1 MSQPKLLTKPW
12 AVDGLKNEI
21 PANRSTSVAQ
31 EAATY
36 TEGFPSITMTP
47 IAMGGKPPS
56 GKDMNGVLYELSA
69 HTVYLNQGSRYRFD
83 ADFCTA
89 IGGYPKGAVLMNNAG
104 TAEYI
109 SLIDG
114 NTANFN
120 VSTVNINGKWAVW
133 SSADVLAGKADK
145 TTTITAGNGL
155 TGGGNLTANHTLS
168 LGTPGK
174 ITATSTNTVT
184 AASHTH
190 EIDKAGLTAA
200 GIVRLSS
207 STNSTDETMAATP
220 KAVREAMLAAQSAV
234 SSGAVAFFAGNTA
247 PAGWLK
253 ANGAAV
259 SRTTY
264 APLFAAIGTTYGAGN
279 GSTTFNLPDLRG
291 EFVRGW
297 DDGRGIDGGRDLGSW
312 QRGTYTAADCQSSSA
327 ATYAPLGRNDTL
339 NHLTYNEKMGVDNI
353 NNSDYPGVYGVVGT
367 SRSNMFTKQG
377 WNAGSIGSTRPR
389 NVALLACIKI

>member
-1 MSQPKLLTKPW
+1 MSQPKLLSKPW
-12 AVDGLKNEI
+12 AADGLKNEI
-21 PANRSTSVAQ
+21 PASRTGGVAQ

-69 HTVYLNQGSRYRFD
+69 HTVYLNQGGRYRFD
-83 ADFCTA
+83 QAFCNA

-109 SLIDG
+109 SLING

-120 VSTVNINGKWAVW
+120 ISTVNIGGKWAVW
-133 SSADVLAGKADK
+133 SSAETLAGKADK
-145 TTTITAGNGL
+145 TVTITAGAGL
-155 TGGGNLTANHTLS
+155 TGGGTLADNRTLS
-168 LGTPGK
+168 LGTPGT
-174 ITATSTNTVT
+174 ITASSGNSVT

-190 EIDKAGLTAA
+190 AID
-200 GIVRLSS
+200 
-207 STNSTDETMAATP
+207 
-220 KAVREAMLAAQSAV
+220 SALLV
-234 SSGAVAFFAGNTA
+234 PSGTVAWFAGNTA

-259 SRTTY
+259 SRTAY
-264 APLFAAIGTTYGAGN
+264 ANLFAAIGTTYGTGN
-279 GSTTFNLPDLRG
+279 GSSTFNLPDLRG

-297 DDGRGIDGGRDLGSW
+297 DDGRGADAGRSLGSW
-312 QRGTYTAADCQSSSA
+312 QKGSGHTVDTGPTSVITADYSNSA
-327 ATYAPLGRNDTL
+327 TGALALSDAGYDAANPA
-339 NHLTYNEKMGVDNI
+339 
-353 NNSDYPGVYGVVGT
+353 DYPQLYANTAQKAAYYRVQNT
-367 SRSNMFTKQG
+367 NELMFG
-377 WNAGSIGSTRPR
+377 AMRPR